1 MKSDTIVQLFP
12 NEIRP
17 FLEKTTKHADSL
29 TEIRIRCGQPVFV
42 VRGRKEYVLSAQ
54 GEEIETDKVSRIR
67 RRDVIC
73 FDRGQVERIFHHICR
88 YSPYA
93 YEDELKNGFMTV
105 AGGHRVG
112 VAGQVLPEQGRVQS
126 IRNIRFLNIR
136 ISHEMIGCA
145 DTVMDR
151 IYDAKNKRWH
161 STMVIAPPA
170 CGKTTLLRDMIRQI
184 SDGTAGRW
192 PQTVGVVDE
201 RSEIAGCFFGQPQN
215 DVGMRT
221 DVLDGCPKASG
232 MEMLLR
238 SMAPDVIAVDE
249 IATGRDVETLLLMAH
264 CGITILATVHG
275 NDMQSLSEKRYL
287 QPLFDAGCFKRF
299 VVLSQAR
306 EATIINE
313 KGEVL

>member
-1 MKSDTIVQLFP
+1 MKSDTIIQLFP

-17 FLEKTTKHADSL
+17 LLEKAVGNAESL
-29 TEIRIRCGQPVFV
+29 TEIRIRCDRPVFI
-42 VRGRKEYVLSAQ
+42 VRGRREYVLSGQ
-54 GEEIETDKVSRIR
+54 GEEIATG
-67 RRDVIC
+67 RDRCISCREAVC
-73 FDRGQVERIFHHICR
+73 FDQNQMEQIFHHICR

-93 YEDELKNGFMTV
+93 YEEELKNGFLTV

-112 VAGQVLPEQGRVQS
+112 VAGQVLAQEGRVQS

-136 ISHEMIGCA
+136 ISHEILGCA
-145 DTVMDR
+145 DSVMDK
-151 IYDAKNKRWH
+151 IYDRKGNRWY

-184 SDGTAGRW
+184 SDGAGRKRA
-192 PQTVGVVDE
+192 QTVGVVDE
-201 RSEIAGCFFGQPQN
+201 RSEIAGCFFGCPQN

-221 DVLDGCPKASG
+221 DVLDGCPKAYG

-249 IATGRDVETLLLMAH
+249 IATERDVDTLLLMAH

-275 NDMQSLSEKRYL
+275 DHKQSLLEKQYL
-287 QPLFDAGCFKRF
+287 QPLFAAGCFQRF
-299 VVLSQAR
+299 VVLSQPGVV
-306 EATIINE
+306 TIFNE
-313 KGEVL
+313 KGEAL